1 MRRTTMLAVA
11 LATAAGTACDSP
23 TAPRHSE
30 GPGLEPDGARAAAVQ
45 PAGPVIEMANG
56 TLFRF
61 VPLAD
66 GSIVTVKMHVNARK
80 HANGAVKG
88 SFRYDAGTTSLDVAV
103 TCMTVVEGNK
113 AWIAGV
119 ITESTV
125 GFVGHVSYF
134 YAFDNGEGANAP
146 PDIVSLVRVE
156 AQPGLGEAQRFC
168 DELPEI
174 LPPRDVERGNI
185 NIRG

>member
-1 MRRTTMLAVA
+1 MRRIAMLTVA
-11 LATAAGTACDSP
+11 LAAAAGTACDSP
-23 TAPRHSE
+23 TAPRHAE

-45 PAGPVIEMANG
+45 PAGAVVEKANG

-61 VPLAD
+61 PALPD
-66 GSIVTVKMHVNARK
+66 GSIVTVKMHVNATK
-80 HANGAVKG
+80 HENGAVRG
-88 SFRYDAGTTSLDVAV
+88 SFRYEAGATAIDVAV
-103 TCMTVVEGNK
+103 TCMTVVEGSK

-134 YAFDNGEGANAP
+134 YAFDNGEGAHAD

-156 AQPGLGEAQRFC
+156 VQPGLGEAQRFC